1 MATLL
6 ISEQFDKSFSKIKD
20 RIMQKRI
27 WEKIIELENRAPIGK
42 KLRGNPYWSIHV
54 NRFRII
60 YEIKGT
66 QILVADVLER
76 KHDYREL

>member
-1 MATLL
+1 
-6 ISEQFDKSFSKIKD
+6 
-20 RIMQKRI
+20 MQKRI